1 MCWLTHPSTSRPT
14 GQMAC
19 RCVRTGP
26 YNLLGR
32 HGIEAPVNTE
42 RGRPQAIAM
51 TVWKNAVLDASAQ
64 FDRKR
69 EVLLREA
76 AASFNRRGYHGTSL
90 AEIAKKLG
98 VTKAA
103 LYTYVPS
110 KEELLYYCHD
120 SAMDTAIESL
130 HKARASGGS
139 GREKLSATLLNY
151 LEMMLGEEGG
161 YVVLLEENAMKPAHV
176 RAIIKR
182 RDLFEEGLR
191 ELVAEGIE
199 DGSIVPCNPKLAV
212 FMAMGALNWGRKW
225 YRPNGEWSGQQIA
238 RSLTE
243 MLERA
248 LSSAPAPALATDPA
262 KVQLDEPVAAR
273 PKARAPR
280 RPA

>member
-1 MCWLTHPSTSRPT
+1 
-14 GQMAC
+14 MALPIIAAEAA
-19 RCVRTGP
+19 RKP
-26 YNLLGR
+26 LLGDAVSQPK
-32 HGIEAPVNTE
+32 AP
-42 RGRPQAIAM
+42 IM
-51 TVWKNAVLDASAQ
+51 TAWKNVVPAASAQ

-120 SAMDTAIESL
+120 SAMDTAFESL
-130 HKARASGGS
+130 RQAQAEGGT
-139 GREKLSATLLNY
+139 GLQKLTSTLRGY
-151 LEMMLGEEGG
+151 LKLMLGDEGG
-161 YVVLLEENAMKPAHV
+161 YVVLLEENAMKPLHV

-182 RDLFEEGLR
+182 RDQFEEGLR
-191 ELVAEGIE
+191 ELVVEGIA

-212 FMAMGALNWGRKW
+212 FMALGALNWGRKW
-225 YRPNGEWSGQQIA
+225 YRPNGPWTGEQIA
-238 RSLTE
+238 FSLTQ
-243 MLERA
+243 MLERS
-248 LSSAPAPALATDPA
+248 LSSKPVARLIEDPALAEIYESADPLPTA
-262 KVQLDEPVAAR
+262 
-273 PKARAPR
+273 KARR

>member
-1 MCWLTHPSTSRPT
+1 
-14 GQMAC
+14 
-19 RCVRTGP
+19 
-26 YNLLGR
+26 
-32 HGIEAPVNTE
+32 
-42 RGRPQAIAM
+42 M
-51 TVWKNAVLDASAQ
+51 TVWKNVVLDASAQ

-130 HKARASGGS
+130 HKAQASGGT
-139 GREKLSATLLNY
+139 GLHKLSATLRNY

-176 RAIIKR
+176 RAIVKR
-182 RDLFEEGLR
+182 RDQFEQGLR
-191 ELVAEGIE
+191 EFIVEGIA
-199 DGSIVPCNPKLAV
+199 DASIVPCNPKLAV

-225 YRPNGEWSGQQIA
+225 YRPNGDWSGPQIA
-238 RSLTE
+238 YALTEILERSLSSTPSAALVE
-243 MLERA
+243 DPGRA
-248 LSSAPAPALATDPA
+248 KPEEAAVEAPKL
-262 KVQLDEPVAAR
+262 
-273 PKARAPR
+273 KAHR

>member
-1 MCWLTHPSTSRPT
+1 
-14 GQMAC
+14 
-19 RCVRTGP
+19 
-26 YNLLGR
+26 
-32 HGIEAPVNTE
+32 
-42 RGRPQAIAM
+42 M
-51 TVWKNAVLDASAQ
+51 TAWKNVVPAASAQ

-120 SAMDTAIESL
+120 SAMDTAFESL
-130 HKARASGGS
+130 RLAQAEGGT
-139 GREKLSATLLNY
+139 GLRKLTTTLRRY
-151 LEMMLGEEGG
+151 LKLMLGEEGG
-161 YVVLLEENAMKPAHV
+161 YVVLLEENAMKPLHV

-182 RDLFEEGLR
+182 RDQFEEGLR
-191 ELVAEGIE
+191 ELVAEGIA

-212 FMAMGALNWGRKW
+212 FMGLGALNWGRKW
-225 YRPNGEWSGQQIA
+225 YRPNGPWTGEQIA
-238 RSLTE
+238 FALTQ
-243 MLERA
+243 MLERS
-248 LSSAPAPALATDPA
+248 LSSKPVTRLIEDPALAEIDESADPLPTA
-262 KVQLDEPVAAR
+262 
-273 PKARAPR
+273 KARR

>member
-1 MCWLTHPSTSRPT
+1 
-14 GQMAC
+14 
-19 RCVRTGP
+19 
-26 YNLLGR
+26 
-32 HGIEAPVNTE
+32 
-42 RGRPQAIAM
+42 M
-51 TVWKNAVLDASAQ
+51 TVWKNVVLDASAQ

-120 SAMDTAIESL
+120 SAMDTALESL
-130 HKARASGGS
+130 HRAQASGGS
-139 GREKLSATLLNY
+139 GRQKLSTTLLNY

-182 RDLFEEGLR
+182 RDQFEQGLR
-191 ELVAEGIE
+191 EFVAEGIA

-212 FMAMGALNWGRKW
+212 FMVMGALNWGRKW
-225 YRPNGEWSGQQIA
+225 YRPQGDWSGAQIA
-238 RSLTE
+238 QALSE

-248 LSSAPAPALATDPA
+248 LSSTPARALIADPA
-262 KVQLDEPVAAR
+262 AAR
-273 PKARAPR
+273 PREPEPAVVDARARR

>member
-1 MCWLTHPSTSRPT
+1 
-14 GQMAC
+14 MAS
-19 RCVRTGP
+19 
-26 YNLLGR
+26 
-32 HGIEAPVNTE
+32 ANTV

-51 TVWKNAVLDASAQ
+51 SVWKNAVLDASAQ

-120 SAMDTAIESL
+120 SAMDTAIDSL

-191 ELVAEGIE
+191 ELVSEGIA

-225 YRPNGEWSGQQIA
+225 YRPNGDWTGPQIA
-238 RSLTE
+238 KSLTE

-248 LSSAPAPALATDPA
+248 LSSAPAAALATDPA
-262 KVQLDEPVAAR
+262 KVELDEPAIKQV
-273 PKARAPR
+273 KARAPR